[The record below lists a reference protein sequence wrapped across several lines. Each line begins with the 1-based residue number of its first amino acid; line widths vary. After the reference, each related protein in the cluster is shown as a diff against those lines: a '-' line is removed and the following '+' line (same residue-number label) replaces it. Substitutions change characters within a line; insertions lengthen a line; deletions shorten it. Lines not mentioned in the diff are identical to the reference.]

1 MREAEGLRSDRVGQ
15 VVILG
20 GGTAGWMTAA
30 ALARTFAGR
39 VAITLLESE
48 EIGTVG
54 VGEATIPTIHW
65 FNDLIGLDE
74 AAFLGATKATFKLG
88 IEFVDWRGPGHRY
101 FHPFGQ
107 FGAPL
112 PGVAFHHRWLKARA
126 DGHDLPLSALSLAA
140 ALAMQNRFAKPVADA
155 RSILSTLGYAF
166 HFDAGLYARHLR
178 TLAESAGVTRIEGKL
193 ARVERDGGGGHVTA
207 LVTERGERLAGD
219 LFIDCSGF
227 RALLIEGVMQAGYED
242 WSHWLPCDRAVAV
255 PCARVGDTTPY
266 TRSTARAAG
275 WQWRIPLQH
284 RTGNGYVYAS
294 PHLSDDEAAATL
306 LANLDGEALAEPR
319 FLRFVAGRRRRAWI
333 GNVVAIGLS
342 SGFLEPLESTSIHLI
357 QSGIAKLLTLF
368 PDRDMDPAL
377 ARRYD
382 ALLSADMDNIK
393 DFLILHYHATARDE
407 PLWRAVR
414 AMAVPETLTER
425 IGHYARAGRL
435 MVGSDELFRDA
446 SWLAVLDGQ
455 GIAARDYN
463 PVADSVDPVS
473 NRHQVQQIAALIAR
487 AAPTLPGHD
496 AALAALLEPAR

>member
-1 MREAEGLRSDRVGQ
+1 MR
-15 VVILG
+15 
-20 GGTAGWMTAA
+20 
-30 ALARTFAGR
+30 ARTC
-39 VAITLLESE
+39 
-48 EIGTVG
+48 
-54 VGEATIPTIHW
+54 PT
-65 FNDLIGLDE
+65 
-74 AAFLGATKATFKLG
+74 
-88 IEFVDWRGPGHRY
+88 
-101 FHPFGQ
+101 
-107 FGAPL
+107 
-112 PGVAFHHRWLKARA
+112 
-126 DGHDLPLSALSLAA
+126 
-140 ALAMQNRFAKPVADA
+140 
-155 RSILSTLGYAF
+155 
-166 HFDAGLYARHLR
+166 
-178 TLAESAGVTRIEGKL
+178 TR
-193 ARVERDGGGGHVTA
+193 RRPP
-207 LVTERGERLAGD
+207 
-219 LFIDCSGF
+219 CSP
-227 RALLIEGVMQAGYED
+227 I
-242 WSHWLPCDRAVAV
+242 S
-255 PCARVGDTTPY
+255 
-266 TRSTARAAG
+266 
-275 WQWRIPLQH
+275 
-284 RTGNGYVYAS
+284 
-294 PHLSDDEAAATL
+294 
-306 LANLDGEALAEPR
+306 LAEPR

-463 PVADSVDPVS
+463 PVADTVDPVS
-473 NRHQVQQIAALIAR
+473 NRNQVQQIAALIAR